1 MPHLLPD
8 ISGQLA
14 MSLPLTPF
22 VEDIDEGSFAALGAL
37 AGPSGVRVS
46 GDTLT
51 ASPGPGHGFA
61 FATQTMQE
69 ITP

>member
-37 AGPSGVRVS
+37 AQPSGVSVT
-46 GDTLT
+46 GDTLR
-51 ASPGPGHGFA
+51 AEPQAGHGLV
-61 FATQTMQE
+61 FATDTMEE
-69 ITP
+69 ITA